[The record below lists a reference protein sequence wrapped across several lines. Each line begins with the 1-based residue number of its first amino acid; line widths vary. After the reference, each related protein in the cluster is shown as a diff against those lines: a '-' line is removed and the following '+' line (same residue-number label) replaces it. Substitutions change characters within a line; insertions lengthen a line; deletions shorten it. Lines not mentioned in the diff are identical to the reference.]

1 MNRVA
6 EETGALAVAPEDI
19 IGLEVDVFAPCA
31 LGAVINSESIPKLK
45 AWIVAGAANNQLEQS
60 MHGEMLMRE
69 GILYAPD
76 YVINAGGVIDVAFER
91 TGYDLEKV
99 VAKVNGIAASLT
111 EIFERADREQ
121 RPTSE
126 VADDLA
132 RERFTMELAA

>member
-1 MNRVA
+1 
-6 EETGALAVAPEDI
+6 
-19 IGLEVDVFAPCA
+19 
-31 LGAVINSESIPKLK
+31 
-45 AWIVAGAANNQLEQS
+45 
-60 MHGEMLMRE
+60 MRE

-99 VAKVNGIAASLT
+99 VTKVNGIAVSLS
-111 EIFERADREQ
+111 EIFERSDAEQ

-132 RERFTMELAA
+132 RERFMIDMAA